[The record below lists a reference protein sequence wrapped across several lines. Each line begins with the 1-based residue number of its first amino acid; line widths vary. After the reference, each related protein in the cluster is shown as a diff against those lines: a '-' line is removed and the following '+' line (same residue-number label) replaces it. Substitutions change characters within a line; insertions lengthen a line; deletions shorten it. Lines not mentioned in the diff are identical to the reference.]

1 MGRPADFRDPALPRA
16 PQTGQVGE
24 GPGRIPD
31 TPGTCLPRELGE
43 ERAGKQKRQMK
54 VNRPGAAQRT
64 RKIGFLCALS
74 VLYYEIRETWAGNE
88 ASEEIYVLQ
97 TLYPALVTCPMPVT
111 ALVHIFAGWME
122 WRMMD
127 GV

>member
-1 MGRPADFRDPALPRA
+1 MGRPADFRDPAPPRA
-16 PQTGQVGE
+16 PQPGQVGE

-31 TPGTCLPRELGE
+31 TPGTYLPRELEE

-127 GV
+127 GT